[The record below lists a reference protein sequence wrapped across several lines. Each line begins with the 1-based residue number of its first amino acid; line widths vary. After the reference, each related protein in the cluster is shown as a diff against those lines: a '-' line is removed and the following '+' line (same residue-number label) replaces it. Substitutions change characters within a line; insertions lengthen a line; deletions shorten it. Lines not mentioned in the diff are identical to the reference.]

1 MKRREFL
8 KGLAIGAAAGVTATL
23 LPVRQAL
30 AKKVAVGL
38 DKAEALK
45 TVGQGTLL
53 RLKDRQVLVVRDSE
67 TTVKA
72 LHPVCTHQECIVQ
85 WDAAAKKVRCPCH
98 ASGFGLDGTV
108 LEGPAPRPL
117 KTIPA
122 QLDGDRVILTLDD

>member
-8 KGLAIGAAAGVTATL
+8 KGVVMGTAAGVAATL
-23 LPVRQAL
+23 LPVRPAL

-45 TVGQGTLL
+45 SVGKGTLL

-67 TTVKA
+67 STVKA
-72 LHPVCTHQECIVQ
+72 LDPVCTHQQCIVQ
-85 WDAAAKKVRCPCH
+85 WDEAAKKVRCPCH
-98 ASGFGLDGTV
+98 ASGFALDGTV

-117 KTIPA
+117 RTIPA
-122 QLDGDRVILTLDD
+122 ALDGDRIVLTLED